1 MENIN
6 MAEVKKYKKR
16 SPFSIFLKKLLANKL
31 AIVGFVIMSI
41 IVIMAIFAPMIAPY
55 DPNEIDVANSMMPP
69 GYDGHIFGTDSY
81 GRDLFSRILY
91 GSRVSLIVGVAAI
104 LVGCLI
110 GVLLGLIAGYFGGTL
125 DSIIMRIM
133 DAMFAFPF
141 ILLAITLMMVFGSGL
156 FNTILAIAIG
166 NIPGF
171 ARITRG
177 QVLAIKEEDYIEVT
191 ESLGAKKFRIIFS
204 HILPN
209 AVTPI
214 IVYGTMSVA
223 GAIISEAALSYLGLG
238 IAPPTASWG
247 SILQEGKDYL
257 VLAPH
262 ISIFPGLAI
271 VLSVLGINLFGDAL
285 RDVSDPKSGK

>member
-31 AIVGFVIMSI
+31 AIVGFVIMSV

>member
-55 DPNEIDVANSMMPP
+55 DPNEIDVANSMIPP

>member
-177 QVLAIKEEDYIEVT
+177 QVLAIKEEGYIEVT

>member
-6 MAEVKKYKKR
+6 LAEVKKYKKR

-91 GSRVSLIVGVAAI
+91 GSRVSLIVGVTAI

>member
-6 MAEVKKYKKR
+6 MTEVKKYKKR

-91 GSRVSLIVGVAAI
+91 GSRVSLIVGVTAI

-125 DSIIMRIM
+125 DSIIMRVM

>member
-91 GSRVSLIVGVAAI
+91 GSRVSLIVGVTAI

>member
-16 SPFSIFLKKLLANKL
+16 SPFSIFVKKLLDNKL

-41 IVIMAIFAPMIAPY
+41 IVIMAIFAPMIAPC

-69 GYDGHIFGTDSY
+69 GYGGHIFGTDSY

-91 GSRVSLIVGVAAI
+91 GSRISLIVGVSAI

-110 GVLLGLIAGYFGGTL
+110 GVLLGLIAGYFGGVL
-125 DSIIMRIM
+125 DSIIMRVM

-177 QVLAIKEEDYIEVT
+177 QVLAVKEEDYIEVT

-204 HILPN
+204 HVLPN

-247 SILQEGKDYL
+247 SILQEGKNYL

>member
-1 MENIN
+1 
-6 MAEVKKYKKR
+6 
-16 SPFSIFLKKLLANKL
+16 
-31 AIVGFVIMSI
+31 
-41 IVIMAIFAPMIAPY
+41 
-55 DPNEIDVANSMMPP
+55 
-69 GYDGHIFGTDSY
+69 
-81 GRDLFSRILY
+81 
-91 GSRVSLIVGVAAI
+91 
-104 LVGCLI
+104 
-110 GVLLGLIAGYFGGTL
+110 
-125 DSIIMRIM
+125 
-133 DAMFAFPF
+133 
-141 ILLAITLMMVFGSGL
+141 MMVFGSGL

>member
-31 AIVGFVIMSI
+31 AIVGFVIMSV

-125 DSIIMRIM
+125 DSIIMRVM

>member
-41 IVIMAIFAPMIAPY
+41 IVIMAIFAPIIAPY

>member
-31 AIVGFVIMSI
+31 AVVGFVIMSI

-55 DPNEIDVANSMMPP
+55 DPDEIDVVNSMMPP
-69 GYDGHIFGTDSY
+69 GYEGHIFGTDSY
-81 GRDLFSRILY
+81 GRDLFSRILF
-91 GSRVSLIVGVAAI
+91 GSRVSLIVGVSAI

-110 GVLLGLIAGYFGGTL
+110 GVLLGLIAGYFGGVL

-204 HILPN
+204 HVLPN

-214 IVYGTMSVA
+214 IIYGTMSVA

>member
-1 MENIN
+1 
-6 MAEVKKYKKR
+6 
-16 SPFSIFLKKLLANKL
+16 
-31 AIVGFVIMSI
+31 
-41 IVIMAIFAPMIAPY
+41 MAIFAPMIAPY

-91 GSRVSLIVGVAAI
+91 GSRVSLIVGVTAI

>member
-6 MAEVKKYKKR
+6 VSEVKKYKKK
-16 SPFSIFLKKLLANKL
+16 SPFSIFVKKLMANKL
-31 AIVGFVIMSI
+31 AIVGFVIMSV
-41 IVIMAIFAPMIAPY
+41 IVIMAILAPVIAPY
-55 DPNEIDVANSMMPP
+55 DPDEIDVVNSMLPP
-69 GYDGHIFGTDSY
+69 GTGGHIFGTDSY
-81 GRDLFSRILY
+81 GRDLFSRILF
-91 GSRVSLIVGVAAI
+91 GARVSLIVGVCAI

-110 GVLLGLIAGYFGGTL
+110 GLILGLIAGYFGGVL
-125 DSIIMRIM
+125 DSVIMRIM

-141 ILLAITLMMVFGSGL
+141 ILLAITLMMIFGSGL
-156 FNTILAIAIG
+156 LNTIIAIAIG

-177 QVLAIKEEDYIEVT
+177 QVLAVKEEDYIEVT
-191 ESLGAKKFRIIFS
+191 ESLGAKNFRIIF
-204 HILPN
+204 HHVLPN

-262 ISIFPGLAI
+262 ISVFPGLAI